1 MLSEVTILIE
11 HGEDTD
17 ELESFLSNLAE
28 DNRYAYSDLSFIDWS
43 VKVDRP
49 RTAPESLEVSL
60 YQDDHETVYRC
71 GPNRCGYNGK
81 GHCSNC
87 GYDKDGN

>member
-1 MLSEVTILIE
+1 MISEVTLIIE

-49 RTAPESLEVSL
+49 RTAPKE
-60 YQDDHETVYRC
+60 
-71 GPNRCGYNGK
+71 
-81 GHCSNC
+81 
-87 GYDKDGN
+87 